1 MLMNIVDIINKKRN
15 NLELTREELEFS
27 FNGYSKGVVT
37 DYQMSALLMAI
48 CIRGMSDREIF
59 DLVDIFIKSGEVLDL
74 SSVEGIKVDKHS
86 TGGIGDKTTL
96 IVAPILASLGIKVAK
111 MSGRGLG
118 YTGGTIDKLES
129 IPSFKVNLTNDEFIK
144 ELKDV
149 GMVISSQTDNLTPL
163 DREIYSLRDVT
174 GTVESIPLIAVSIMS
189 KKIASGADKI
199 LIDIKVGKGALI
211 KNRTDANKLKDLMI
225 KIGASYKKE
234 VRCIISNM
242 DNPLGFC
249 VGNAL
254 EVAEAVEVLNGKIK
268 NDLYDL
274 CVEISSNLVS
284 MAKGVSIMDARRE
297 VIEAVDSKKAYDK
310 FMEFVKYQNGEID
323 KMLISKNK
331 LEIKSSKKGTIKSID
346 ALKIGEVS
354 SKLGSGRLTKDSVI
368 DHEVGIFLNKKAGSK
383 VEKGDT
389 LCTIYYNKV
398 EDTFNV
404 EEAFEII

>member
-1 MLMNIVDIINKKRN
+1 MNIVDIINKKRN

-225 KIGASYKKE
+225 KIGASYEKE

-310 FMEFVKYQNGEID
+310 FMEFVKYQNGDID